1 MTEDQHVEPEVW
13 FRFID
18 PWIAGEQPVLCRINV
33 KRHTPKGVWL
43 NDYGAEKF
51 VLNDA
56 RRRYAY
62 PTEALAI
69 NSYIERK
76 KAQIQHASNTHDR
89 AVENLAAAERIARGE
104 AAPKQDKFSF
114 APWL

>member
-1 MTEDQHVEPEVW
+1 MTEDGYIEPEKW
-13 FRFID
+13 FRYID
-18 PWIAGEQPVLCRINV
+18 PWAAGEEPYLQLIPV

-43 NDYGAEKF
+43 NEFGVEKF
-51 VLNDA
+51 VLKDA

-62 PTEALAI
+62 PTEALALD
-69 NSYIERK
+69 SYIRRK